1 MKCITE
7 TRNYFICGLLLL
19 LIAAACKGPETTVV
33 RQAPTTAPPDTT
45 EAEAP
50 ETEQTSAAFRQI
62 NIGENSPIVTLDPLF
77 ADNAS
82 TMRALQLVHEGL
94 VRYDENGNVVPGL
107 ARSWEVS
114 SDSLS
119 YRFSLRSN
127 IYYHDSD
134 AFSNGVGRRVVAS
147 DVKFAFERMATLQVP
162 DDAARLF
169 MDIRGFE
176 PFYREQHK
184 VYNPSQRVLGG
195 IGGIEIPNDTTI
207 VFNLVKKDKRFLQKL
222 ASPYAVIY
230 PREAITNNN
239 PARFKAA
246 GTGPFTLSQQRGDSV
261 YVFSKFDEYYNSS
274 QPVVNRVD
282 VMVKKR
288 ETDLFRS
295 FAGGDIHLLPELGL
309 QTMEGVLDST
319 ASLNTNYRNRFS
331 LVKPGGKTNF
341 RLRLNQ
347 AADQIQQKASLA
359 AALFDSTDSF
369 NGLPP
374 ELFNFR
380 SYIADTVDAS
390 RFSSGDTLSISNTR
404 DPFSREFILLLR
416 DKLNQQG
423 ATLQVYDIYT
433 PTREIGLYTTH
444 HMTFYEGE
452 QLHTDPSALVEFS
465 VPHMA
470 LYRSEIPDI
479 FFNQWPWWIDLRNVT
494 VTLNDSQ

>member
-1 MKCITE
+1 MKYISD
-7 TRNYFICGLLLL
+7 TRNYVICGLLLL
-19 LIAAACKGPETTVV
+19 LAAVACKGPETTVV
-33 RQAPTTAPPDTT
+33 RQAPTTAEPDTT
-45 EAEAP
+45 ETEAP
-50 ETEQTSAAFRQI
+50 EAEQSSAAFRQI
-62 NIGENSPIVTLDPLF
+62 NIGENSPIVSLDPLF

-94 VRYDENGNVVPGL
+94 VRYDENGDIIPGL
-107 ARSWEVS
+107 ANSWEIS
-114 SDSLS
+114 SDSLN

-134 AFSNGVGRRVVAS
+134 AFNNGVGRRVVAN
-147 DVKFAFERMATLQVP
+147 DVRFAFERMATLQVP

-195 IGGIEIPNDTTI
+195 VGGIEVPNDTTV
-207 VFNLVKKDKRFLQKL
+207 VFNLVKKDEQFLHKL

-239 PARFKAA
+239 PARFKAT
-246 GTGPFTLSQQRGDSV
+246 GTGPFTLSQQRGDSA

-274 QPVVNRVD
+274 EPVVNRVD
-282 VMVKKR
+282 VMVKNR
-288 ETDLFRS
+288 EADLFRA

-309 QTMEGVLDST
+309 QTMEGVLDT
-319 ASLNTNYRNRFS
+319 AAALTANYRNRFS
-331 LVKPGGKTNF
+331 LVKPGGNTTY

-347 AADQIQQKASLA
+347 AADQIQQKASLT

-380 SYIADTVDAS
+380 SYIADTLDVS
-390 RFSSGDTLSISNTR
+390 KFSSGDTLNISNTR
-404 DPFSREFILLLR
+404 DPFAREFILLLR

-433 PTREIGLYTTH
+433 PTRETGLYTTH
-444 HMTFYEGE
+444 HLPFYKG
-452 QLHTDPSALVEFS
+452 QQFDTDPSVLLEFS

-470 LYRSEIPDI
+470 LYRSEIPSI
-479 FFNQWPWWIDLRNVT
+479 SFNQWPWWIDLRNIT
-494 VTLNDSQ
+494 VTSNDTQ